1 MQIKGASKC
10 LINSCDF
17 QSVLKEADAAINIE
31 SCDEVEI
38 VETRVLETKA
48 KVSLLVRDTL
58 RTKIVQS

>member
-1 MQIKGASKC
+1 
-10 LINSCDF
+10 
-17 QSVLKEADAAINIE
+17 LKEADAAINIE

-38 VETRVLETKA
+38 VETRVIETKA